1 MNTGALSWLRNCQII
16 RARYVPVFH
25 ERTRA
30 CAKQNARRSQP
41 ARPAHVNRIEVIE
54 VILSPS
60 HRYMQTIRKAPSYK
74 PVDILGVDSDR
85 CFGQLMA
92 SEGSLFFVGQIF
104 LSLLRID
111 QQ

>member
-1 MNTGALSWLRNCQII
+1 MCQFFTN
-16 RARYVPVFH
+16 APVPVPNLTH
-25 ERTRA
+25 DA
-30 CAKQNARRSQP
+30 
-41 ARPAHVNRIEVIE
+41 AHVNRIEVIE